1 MKLFRFKNSLFN
13 YLVLGFIIGGL
24 VVFFVAIISKED
36 ISRISVHQRP
46 KYNQRPE
53 YKVEKVIDGD
63 TIRLD
68 NDEVIRFIGIDTPEL
83 HHHEVPV
90 QVFAEEAS
98 QFTRQLCEG
107 FKVYLE
113 FDNERKDKYGR
124 TLAYVYLEDGRMV
137 NEELL
142 KRGYACVLR
151 RFPFKKKQKFLM
163 LQEDARKENRGLWS
177 LNLSYGRLTN
187 IATKFNALTE
197 EGKREFDRQLDKL
210 LERYNK
216 KEPDK

>member
-13 YLVLGFIIGGL
+13 YLALGFIIGWL

-68 NDEVIRFIGIDTPEL
+68 NDEVIRLIGIDTPEL

-90 QVFAEEAS
+90 QIFAEEAS

-107 FKVYLE
+107 FKIYLE
-113 FDNERKDKYGR
+113 FDNEKKGKYGR

-137 NEELL
+137 NEELI
-142 KRGYACVLR
+142 KRGYAYVLR
-151 RFPFKKKQKFLM
+151 RFPFRKKKDFLR
-163 LQEDARKENRGLWS
+163 LQQIAQDEERGLWS
-177 LNLSYGRLTN
+177 LNLSCGRLAN
-187 IATKFNALTE
+187 ITTKFDSLTE
-197 EGKREFDRQLDKL
+197 EGKKEFDRQLGKL